1 MLRVTTVVIGAGHS
15 GLAVSRHLAERG
27 IDHVVLER
35 GEVASS
41 WRTQRWDSLRLLTPN
56 WLSRLPGYGYR
67 GDDPDG
73 YMSAPEVTAFIEAY
87 AKEIAAPVRA
97 HTTVTAVRRT
107 DDGYVVET
115 DQETWRARTVVVAA
129 GGATVPSMPQVR
141 ESVPGGIEHRTP
153 AGSTRALPGYRN
165 PADLPDG
172 GVLVVGPSAS
182 GIQIA
187 QEVHASG
194 RPVTLAVGEHVRMPR
209 TYRGRDVLWWM
220 DATGLFDERYDEI
233 PDLLRARV
241 LPSMQLIGS
250 PERATLDLNTLTRAG
265 VRLVGRLVGRARRGG
280 AAVRLAAQRLHAR
293 RPQAEAAAHRFRRV
307 GGDGRGRADGRA
319 ARRRAGAADRRPR
332 TDPARSS
339 TCAAAR
345 SARSSGPPASSPDFG
360 FLVRPGDLP
369 VFDRKGRVRHDGG
382 VVTASPGLYVIGL
395 PFLRRR
401 KSTLIDGAGPDAA
414 DIASHLVA
422 HLAAVAGD
430 RGVR

>member
-1 MLRVTTVVIGAGHS
+1 VLHVTTVVIGGGHS
-15 GLAVSRHLAERG
+15 GLAMSRHLAERG

-41 WRTQRWDSLRLLTPN
+41 WRAQRWDSLRLLTPN
-56 WLSRLPGYGYR
+56 WLSRLPGYAYR

-73 YMSAPEVTAFIEAY
+73 YMSAPQVVAFVENY

-97 HTTVTAVRRT
+97 NTTVTAVRRT

-129 GGATVPSMPQVR
+129 GGASVATVPEVCAG
-141 ESVPGGIEHRTP
+141 VPDGIEHR
-153 AGSTRALPGYRN
+153 AAAASTQDLPGYRN
-165 PADLPDG
+165 PSDLPDG

-220 DATGLFDERYDEI
+220 DATGLFDDRYDEI
-233 PDLLRARV
+233 PDLARARV

-250 PERATLDLNTLTRAG
+250 PERATLDLNTLSRAG
-265 VRLVGRLVGRARRGG
+265 VQLVGRLVGVRDGVAQLSGSLPNVCMLADLKVKRLLK
-280 AAVRLAAQRLHAR
+280 AFDEWAVTVGSEPTTGL
-293 RPQAEAAAHRFRRV
+293 PVAEPMAPTVVPAPTRQELDLRS
-307 GGDGRGRADGRA
+307 GEI
-319 ARRRAGAADRRPR
+319 R
-332 TDPARSS
+332 TIIWATGLR
-339 TCAAAR
+339 
-345 SARSSGPPASSPDFG
+345 PDFG
-360 FLVRPGDLP
+360 FLSGPGDLP

-401 KSTLIDGAGPDAA
+401 KSTLIDGAAGDAA
-414 DIASHLVA
+414 DIAEHLTDY
-422 HLAAVAGD
+422 LATPQ
-430 RGVR
+430 

>member
-1 MLRVTTVVIGAGHS
+1 MLRVTTVVIGAGHC
-15 GLAVSRHLAERG
+15 GLAVSRHLADRG

-35 GEVASS
+35 GEVATS
-41 WRTQRWDSLRLLTPN
+41 WRAQRWDSLRLLTPN
-56 WLSRLPGYGYR
+56 WMSRLPGYTYR

-73 YMSAPEVTAFIEAY
+73 YMNAPQVAAFIENY

-97 HTTVTAVRRT
+97 NTTVTAVSRT

-115 DQETWRARTVVVAA
+115 DQETWLARTVVVAA
-129 GGATVPSMPQVR
+129 GGATVAT
-141 ESVPGGIEHRTP
+141 VPELRDAVPDGIVHRAP

-165 PADLPDG
+165 PADLPAG

-187 QEVHASG
+187 QEVQASG

-209 TYRGRDVLWWM
+209 TYRGLDVLWWM
-220 DATGLFDERYDEI
+220 DATGLFDDRYDEI

-265 VRLVGRLVGRARRGG
+265 VQLVGRLAGVRDGVAQLAGSLPNICTLADLKLRRMLNGFDEW
-280 AAVRLAAQRLHAR
+280 AAT
-293 RPQAEAAAHRFRRV
+293 
-307 GGDGRGRADGRA
+307 
-319 ARRRAGAADRRPR
+319 AGAER
-332 TDPARSS
+332 TAGLPAGEPVEPTVLPSPTRQELDLRSGEIR
-339 TCAAAR
+339 TIIWATGLR
-345 SARSSGPPASSPDFG
+345 PDFG
-360 FLVRPGDLP
+360 FLAGLGDLP

-382 VVTASPGLYVIGL
+382 VVPASPGLYVIGL

-414 DIASHLVA
+414 DIVA
-422 HLAAVAGD
+422 HLATHLAAASS
-430 RGVR
+430 R

>member
-73 YMSAPEVTAFIEAY
+73 YMSAPEVTAFIGAY

-97 HTTVTAVRRT
+97 HTAVTVVRRT

-129 GGATVPSMPQVR
+129 GGATVPSMPHVR
-141 ESVPGGIEHRTP
+141 ESVPGDIEHRIP

-220 DATGLFDERYDEI
+220 DATGLFDERYDQI

-265 VRLVGRLVGRARRGG
+265 VRLVGRLVGVRDGVAQLSGSLPNVCTLADLKLKRLLTGFDAW
-280 AAVRLAAQRLHAR
+280 AAT
-293 RPQAEAAAHRFRRV
+293 
-307 GGDGRGRADGRA
+307 
-319 ARRRAGAADRRPR
+319 AGAEQAAELPAGEPVQPTGVPAPTQEELDLRSGEIR
-332 TDPARSS
+332 TIIWA
-339 TCAAAR
+339 T
-345 SARSSGPPASSPDFG
+345 GLSPDFG
-360 FLVRPGDLP
+360 FLAGLP
-369 VFDRKGRVRHDGG
+369 IFDRKGRVRHDGG
-382 VVTASPGLYVIGL
+382 VVTASPGLYVLGL

-401 KSTLIDGAGPDAA
+401 KSTLIDGAALDAA

-422 HLAAVAGD
+422 HLAAPS
-430 RGVR
+430 